1 MIIED
6 AQLNV
11 DTIQLPVH
19 YINTRFLFAYIFL
32 TKGNGQLKITVG
44 SAVASLWA
52 FMGNHWSW
60 SGWKYF
66 GLNILYYMVR
76 VETWITRFKM
86 KVNLKIYWDI
96 YKLFIN
102 KIFNNLSSYYEFV
115 LY

>member
-1 MIIED
+1 
-6 AQLNV
+6 
-11 DTIQLPVH
+11 
-19 YINTRFLFAYIFL
+19 
-32 TKGNGQLKITVG
+32 
-44 SAVASLWA
+44 
-52 FMGNHWSW
+52 
-60 SGWKYF
+60 
-66 GLNILYYMVR
+66 MVR